1 MDLLIILF
9 VILLIIVA
17 LYLLTQS
24 KIQIVPEEERLVVY
38 RLGRF
43 HRVAGPGPVVLQRSF
58 DEIKRTFSVRDEPH
72 NVRIMN
78 LFMNGVPFGYT
89 LNLWYRSDL
98 KAAAADDRA
107 HLVNLVQFNS
117 EERERQVATKVRE
130 ALVTSATKIEKTY
143 KPAGNNFVHKLLPI
157 IPGLPEFEALMAEVR
172 QQLRTTL
179 PLVGAVLNETQP
191 ITVTNIHLGNDI
203 VKSFSRGRIAALLSE
218 TFPNLPPELLLQAV
232 SSIEGID
239 MPQQRVVFE
248 GVDQANTRVDVRLD
262 EEQASTRIRVQ
273 PTPSTTAE
281 QQAPETEPDES
292 PATPVPATP
301 IAPTQSTEHLGK
313 DDLTILKR
321 VPA

>member
-1 MDLLIILF
+1 MDFLIVLLIILG
-9 VILLIIVA
+9 IVVGI
-17 LYLLTQS
+17 YLLTQS

-43 HRVAGPGPVVLQRSF
+43 HRVAGPGPVVLQRSL
-58 DEIKRTFSVRDEPH
+58 DEVKRTFSVRDEPH
-72 NVRIMN
+72 NVRVMG

-98 KAAAADDRA
+98 KAAAGADRER
-107 HLVNLVQFNS
+107 LLNLVQFNN

-130 ALVTSATKIEKTY
+130 ALVTSAAKIEKTY

-157 IPGLPEFEALMAEVR
+157 IPGLPEFEALLAEVR
-172 QQLRTTL
+172 QQLRATL

-203 VKSFSRGRIAALLSE
+203 VSSFSRGRIAALLGE

-248 GVDQANTRVDVRLD
+248 GVDQANTRLDVRVD
-262 EEQASTRIRVQ
+262 EEQASARIRVQ
-273 PTPSTTAE
+273 PTPSPTQEKSQTTDDAGNTI
-281 QQAPETEPDES
+281 APMPT
-292 PATPVPATP
+292 TQMPVPQTE
-301 IAPTQSTEHLGK
+301 EHLGK

>member
-1 MDLLIILF
+1 MDFLF
-9 VILLIIVA
+9 PLFIIVLIVVV

-24 KIQIVPEEERLVVY
+24 KIQIVSEEERLVVY

-43 HRVAGPGPVVLQRSF
+43 HRIAGPGPVVLQRSL
-58 DEIKRTFSVRDEPH
+58 DTVKRTFNVRDEPH
-72 NVRIMN
+72 NVRVMG

-89 LNLWYRSDL
+89 LNLWYRPDL
-98 KAAAADDRA
+98 KAAAGEDRER
-107 HLVNLVQFNS
+107 LVNLVQFS
-117 EERERQVATKVRE
+117 PEERERQVATKVRE
-130 ALVTSATKIEKTY
+130 ALVASAAKIEKSYQPT
-143 KPAGNNFVHKLLPI
+143 GNNFVHKLLPI
-157 IPGLPEFEALMAEVR
+157 IPGLPAFEALFTEVR

-179 PLVGAVLNETQP
+179 PLVGAILNETQP

-203 VKSFSRGRIAALLSE
+203 VSSFSRGRIAALLSE

-248 GVDQANTRVDVRLD
+248 GVDQANTRLDVRVD
-262 EEQASTRIRVQ
+262 EEQASARIRVQ
-273 PTPSTTAE
+273 PTAPTATE
-281 QQAPETEPDES
+281 QPQSAESSSS
-292 PATPVPATP
+292 PAATPAPAVPALP
-301 IAPTQSTEHLGK
+301 SKEELSQ

>member
-1 MDLLIILF
+1 MDFLIVLLIILG
-9 VILLIIVA
+9 IVVG

-43 HRVAGPGPVVLQRSF
+43 HRVAGPGPVVLQRSL
-58 DEIKRTFSVRDEPH
+58 DEVKRTFSVRDEPH
-72 NVRIMN
+72 NVRVMG

-98 KAAAADDRA
+98 KAAASEDRA
-107 HLVNLVQFNS
+107 RLLNLVQFNN

-130 ALVTSATKIEKTY
+130 ALVTSAAKIEKEY

-157 IPGLPEFEALMAEVR
+157 IPGLPEFEALLAEVR
-172 QQLRTTL
+172 QQLRMTL

-203 VKSFSRGRIAALLSE
+203 VSSFSRGRIAALLSE

-248 GVDQANTRVDVRLD
+248 GVDQANTRLDVRLD
-262 EEQASTRIRVQ
+262 EEQASARIRVQ
-273 PTPSTTAE
+273 PPHSSTQE
-281 QQAPETEPDES
+281 QTQTTDES
-292 PATPVPATP
+292 DTPAAPVPAPPVAT
-301 IAPTQSTEHLGK
+301 TQTKEHLGK